1 MQRVCVYCGSSPGK
15 RPVYKEHARQLGREM
30 VNRDL
35 GLVYGG
41 ASIGVMGAIADEV
54 LAGGGA
60 VYGVITEGLLA
71 KEIAHPGLTEL
82 EVVAS
87 MHTRKARMAELAD
100 AFIALPG
107 GLGTLE
113 ELFETLTWALLGL
126 HQKPCG
132 LLNIDGYFDPL
143 LSFLDHAVE
152 EAFVRPQHRNLVLV
166 DTTAVGLLD
175 QFAGYQE
182 PAAAAIWLS
191 DGET

>member
-1 MQRVCVYCGSSPGK
+1 M
-15 RPVYKEHARQLGREM
+15 YKEQARQLGREL

-41 ASIGVMGAIADEV
+41 ASIGVMGTIADEV
-54 LAGGGA
+54 LAGGGV

-71 KEIAHPGLTEL
+71 REIAHRGLTQL

-87 MHTRKARMAELAD
+87 MHTRKAKMAELAD

-126 HQKPCG
+126 HRKPCG

-166 DTTAVGLLD
+166 DTTAAGLLD
-175 QFAGYQE
+175 QFAAYRQSDPGTK
-182 PAAAAIWLS
+182 WLRE
-191 DGET
+191 GEI

>member
-15 RPVYKEHARQLGREM
+15 RSVYQEHARQLGREM
-30 VNRDL
+30 VSRDL

-54 LAGGGA
+54 LAGNGT
-60 VYGVITEGLLA
+60 VYGVITQGLLA

-132 LLNIDGYFDPL
+132 LLNMDGYFDPL
-143 LSFLDHAVE
+143 LRFLDHAVE

-175 QFAGYQE
+175 QFAAYQQ
-182 PAAAAIWLS
+182 PAPDTKWLRE
-191 DGET
+191 GET